1 MKYNYIYMKEIEEA
15 DKMSVSKALKD
26 CKDIKLFEQEAI
38 KVIIDYKWETYG
50 KSFFML
56 KFFIYTLFLIL
67 YYIDLES
74 IHVDPHKRIKGV

>member
-1 MKYNYIYMKEIEEA
+1 MKYNYIYMKEIEET
-15 DKMSVSKALKD
+15 DKMSVSRALKD

-50 KSFFML
+50 KRF
-56 KFFIYTLFLIL
+56 FLIKFCVYSVFLLL

-74 IHVDPHKRIKGV
+74 IHVSP